1 MEDGCLR
8 RRASKGENEREAE
21 CEWVLR
27 TVLDEQR
34 HLTSPLRLYKPL
46 SLCPCCYD
54 FLFFYLILSLKN
66 KKTTTFA
73 RVFSSVEWILNEAQ
87 RVGLLSL
94 FSYNMLPAHT
104 SRFLQKADWEQGCW
118 SAFWCLCP
126 DGRCERSQLGVPML
140 RPWDWV
146 IYTPQRHPKGT
157 FSYFIFTMMNWKG
170 RGAAEKELL
179 CRRWKTIPRQPSSLC
194 ASVAGVSVLCTCVTL
209 TWTGQCHCAL
219 LTLSLRG
226 FIHQRL
232 PPFFPAFS
240 PSSLRKVYGFSNEL
254 CSYQAPNS
262 RRTSFTDMGLFYSSL
277 SNHPSLWCPLS
288 LRANVRGLGANSR
301 ITTGSRENWI
311 WSMMCRKII
320 IIIFFYNSCFSGHGP
335 YTCYLHTLGGFVSPN
350 PLRLQIPYTARI
362 QRAL

>member
-54 FLFFYLILSLKN
+54 FLFFHLILSLKN

-104 SRFLQKADWEQGCW
+104 SRFLQKPDWEQGCW

-232 PPFFPAFS
+232 PPFFPAF
-240 PSSLRKVYGFSNEL
+240 
-254 CSYQAPNS
+254 NS
-262 RRTSFTDMGLFYSSL
+262 RRLRYGKSTDSPTSAAQIRLRTHEE
-277 SNHPSLWCPLS
+277 HPSQTWVYSIHLCLIIQASGAPLVWGQTWEAWALTAELQQEAGKIGFGRWC
-288 LRANVRGLGANSR
+288 A
-301 ITTGSRENWI
+301 
-311 WSMMCRKII
+311 RK
-320 IIIFFYNSCFSGHGP
+320 
-335 YTCYLHTLGGFVSPN
+335 
-350 PLRLQIPYTARI
+350 
-362 QRAL
+362 